1 MRPGLDT
8 RLRRLE
14 AEAARAAEAQG
25 DGRDAAAAHAE
36 LTEILNAI
44 AAEKSAGDVHGT
56 AQRLLDGVLAAAERR
71 A

>member
-14 AEAARAAEAQG
+14 AVAAHTLEAQG
-25 DGRDAAAAHAE
+25 NGRDAAAHAE

-44 AAEKSAGDVHGT
+44 AAEKSAGDVHGV
-56 AQRLLDGVLAAAERR
+56 AQRLIVGVLSTVERR